1 LRRPSKE
8 NTASAFSKTF
18 LFVSAIAWK
27 RDAKS
32 VRCVQAH
39 SILVDVL
46 ELTEQP
52 SELHCKVVVFQNTHS
67 GTKVIFG
74 IGEGSLIEFC
84 RRSGG
89 DKFVIYSGTPEESV
103 NEIERTGELV
113 VEIFVAWK
121 LLFPQATT
129 DIAPIDVPFIG
140 GKVI

>member
-1 LRRPSKE
+1 MRSPSKE
-8 NTASAFSKTF
+8 NTAPAFSKTF

-32 VRCVQAH
+32 VRWVHAH
-39 SILVDVL
+39 SIVVEVL
-46 ELTEQP
+46 ELTKQP
-52 SELHCKVVVFQNTHS
+52 SELHSKVVVFQNTHS
-67 GTKVIFG
+67 GTKVVFG

-89 DKFVIYSGTPEESV
+89 DKLVIWSGAPDESV
-103 NEIERTGELV
+103 NDIERTGELV
-113 VEIFVAWK
+113 AELFVAWK
-121 LLFPQATT
+121 LLLPHATT